1 MSWEYRY
8 QLAREYDNAWELDHC
23 KRVLSMIFKHSAR
36 PPKQFLQRIVSKVTG
51 DDGWQIFTERVLSE
65 LESARNPLIP
75 GMNVSVALAE
85 TAEGAPEGEQRRL
98 KSFQKEVDNY
108 VLKVLEWLPQT
119 IRGVKNGM
127 RQCSALFEPEGPGNN
142 PRGRPGP
149 LRVAFERRQH
159 TKSLCAVPLIMDYIS
174 RTFTRGLPNMRD
186 SGNVLQ
192 DRAELIRLAQE
203 GEDGGGLV
211 IGVKPDD
218 DFFRLDNHPPG
229 NQRDFHPL
237 GNQLELHP
245 AGDFKDSG
253 FFRVSLQG
261 ANASRRNLTF
271 LPGLQ
276 FIVAGI
282 LAKPNSYYEVP
293 ALRMALDFVIYI
305 IMLWAYSEWVLLS
318 EDGPLT
324 TGEIAFA
331 VYTLVRKCEKR
342 ADTQDAY
349 CNGVFFNAFSHR
361 HLLARIYD
369 SNDCPIIYNVPRDK
383 QFKQISTFT
392 LFDALLEP
400 LNVCCKGAI
409 VREFREMIRN
419 IGVYLHDR
427 WNVLD
432 GLSVGILCAGF
443 FYRLVDSSSSWG
455 RALYALSTPFVFSR
469 LLFYAQFLPF
479 QGSIVEVSFQYPP
492 NASRGF

>member
-1 MSWEYRY
+1 MSPYKKQVQDALDASFMSWEYRY
-8 QLAREYDNAWELDHC
+8 QLARKYDNAWELDHC

-51 DDGWQIFTERVLSE
+51 DERWQIFTERVLSE

-75 GMNVSVALAE
+75 AMNVSVALAE
-85 TAEGAPEGEQRRL
+85 TAEGAPEGEQRIL

-119 IRGVKNGM
+119 VGGVKNGM
-127 RQCSALFEPEGPGNN
+127 RQCSALFEPEGLRNN
-142 PRGRPGP
+142 LTGRLTGRPGP
-149 LRVAFERRQH
+149 LRVAFERHQH

-174 RTFTRGLPNMRD
+174 RRFTRGLPNMRD

-192 DRAELIRLAQE
+192 DRAELICLAQE

-211 IGVKPDD
+211 IGVKPGD
-218 DFFRLDNHPPG
+218 DFFSLDNHLPE
-229 NQRDFHPL
+229 NQRDLHPL

-245 AGDFKDSG
+245 AGDSKDSG
-253 FFRVSLQG
+253 LFRVSLQG

-282 LAKPNSYYEVP
+282 LAKPISYYEVP
-293 ALRMALDFVIYI
+293 VLRMALDFVIYI

-331 VYTLVRKCEKR
+331 VYSLVRK
-342 ADTQDAY
+342 
-349 CNGVFFNAFSHR
+349 
-361 HLLARIYD
+361 
-369 SNDCPIIYNVPRDK
+369 
-383 QFKQISTFT
+383 
-392 LFDALLEP
+392 
-400 LNVCCKGAI
+400 
-409 VREFREMIRN
+409 
-419 IGVYLHDR
+419 
-427 WNVLD
+427 
-432 GLSVGILCAGF
+432 
-443 FYRLVDSSSSWG
+443 
-455 RALYALSTPFVFSR
+455 
-469 LLFYAQFLPF
+469 
-479 QGSIVEVSFQYPP
+479 
-492 NASRGF
+492 

>member
-1 MSWEYRY
+1 MLVFFFFLNSVNSARIYLLMSPYKKQVQDALDASFMSWEYRY
-8 QLAREYDNAWELDHC
+8 QLAREYDNAWGELDHC

-119 IRGVKNGM
+119 VRGVKNGM

-211 IGVKPDD
+211 IGVKPGD
-218 DFFRLDNHPPG
+218 DFFRLDDHPAG
-229 NQRDFHPL
+229 NQRDLHPL
-237 GNQLELHP
+237 SNELELHP
-245 AGDFKDSG
+245 AGDSKDSF

-361 HLLARIYD
+361 HLLARVYD
-369 SNDCPIIYNVPRDK
+369 SNDCPIIYNVPRD
-383 QFKQISTFT
+383 
-392 LFDALLEP
+392 
-400 LNVCCKGAI
+400 
-409 VREFREMIRN
+409 
-419 IGVYLHDR
+419 
-427 WNVLD
+427 
-432 GLSVGILCAGF
+432 
-443 FYRLVDSSSSWG
+443 
-455 RALYALSTPFVFSR
+455 
-469 LLFYAQFLPF
+469 
-479 QGSIVEVSFQYPP
+479 
-492 NASRGF
+492 